1 MDLLLKV
8 STEASPSSLP
18 KVYAYN
24 IWWHEY
30 LPSLFASLYQKHIL
44 LSHGINKEN
53 LSNNQEPLKL
63 VFISLFKALYVWFRG
78 ETIKAKFFCLSHYVV
93 TCDVDCD
100 VSTAHC

>member
-1 MDLLLKV
+1 M
-8 STEASPSSLP
+8 
-18 KVYAYN
+18 
-24 IWWHEY
+24 
-30 LPSLFASLYQKHIL
+30 
-44 LSHGINKEN
+44 
-53 LSNNQEPLKL
+53 SNNQEPLKL